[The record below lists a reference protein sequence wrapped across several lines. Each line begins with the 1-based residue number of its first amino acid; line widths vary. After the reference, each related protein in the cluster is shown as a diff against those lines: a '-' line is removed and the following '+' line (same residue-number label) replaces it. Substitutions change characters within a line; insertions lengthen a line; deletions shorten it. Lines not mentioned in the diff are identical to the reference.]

1 MCNIVNREATC
12 VRRLATGRRIE
23 RLGTLSITFTAN
35 DEPEEVTSPPL
46 CCQVRSLRFRFRR
59 EEVASNHLTGRFFGR
74 LKKPTDVGHF

>member
-12 VRRLATGRRIE
+12 VRRLATGHRIE

-35 DEPEEVTSPPL
+35 DQPEEFTSPPL

-59 EEVASNHLTGRFFGR
+59 EEGTPAVSDLREGFLAA
-74 LKKPTDVGHF
+74 